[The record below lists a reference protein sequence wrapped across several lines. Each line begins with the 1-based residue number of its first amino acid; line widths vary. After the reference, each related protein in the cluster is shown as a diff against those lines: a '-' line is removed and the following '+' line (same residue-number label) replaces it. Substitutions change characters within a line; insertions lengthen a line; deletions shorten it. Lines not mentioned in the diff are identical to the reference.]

1 MGRTTGITVSQQVV
15 AIPRQFFADTHARPC
30 LHFGREIQLLF
41 LAHASHLGHLR
52 FQFVIPLPKFG
63 YFPQRVFDPP
73 IGILNFMCLLL
84 LRSPQ
89 RVEFISMMLLSL
101 CGSLR

>member
-1 MGRTTGITVSQQVV
+1 
-15 AIPRQFFADTHARPC
+15 
-30 LHFGREIQLLF
+30 
-41 LAHASHLGHLR
+41 
-52 FQFVIPLPKFG
+52 VIPLPKFG